1 MLKLFHLFSMRLDPV
16 QRRKVVIHQ
25 PHHVCGIRASTNT
38 VIAGKELDL

>member
-25 PHHVCGIRASTNT
+25 PHHVRDQSQHEHRDRG
-38 VIAGKELDL
+38 